1 MQGYALLVLCLDT
14 MEWASLAYG
23 VDRDKCEQLAE
34 RVREVLAVPC
44 RVIECE
50 IYDDGYI
57 SPFDAFSPFRATDL
71 FPDDSDLEP
80 PGH

>member
-14 MEWASLAYG
+14 MEWSSLAYG
-23 VDRDKCEQLAE
+23 EDRDRCEQLAE

-50 IYDDGYI
+50 ILEDGFI

-71 FPDDSDLEP
+71 FPEDVELEP